1 MLPSKPQPQGDA
13 REKPG
18 PVQRHS
24 CTDLPCVLLFFGH
37 VGVFWYLAVQGL
49 QQGDLQRLYLPRDFR
64 GAFCG
69 VSTGQA
75 DMTSYP
81 KLAFAMN
88 AGEVLDKLALQA
100 LCSDATRSQLTD
112 AEQAACTTSGSL
124 NEVNDVVSKLE
135 QSMTDPAAA
144 LQMAGSFPTPTS
156 VMADASKYL
165 TPVCTSACSLSTSR
179 KYSYSPPPDAPWASA
194 YERLSSSLPLQQLQM
209 NAWDEASCPYSARYC
224 VPFPGLNFQ
233 PGPDDICLPELESS
247 LVSSLTSGISKQ
259 LDSLAQSKLASSVLA
274 DVNNAVGS
282 ILTSLDALGVVA
294 FVALLLG
301 VVYMVL
307 VRFFAKPVVWLSLL
321 LIFLLLLAAGAL
333 AISKSLQCAEVG
345 FLDFTEQAALTA
357 VQNVQNVTDKPSN
370 LLVNCQDLGGYAI
383 SNPDLRNAVR
393 IVGYC
398 FLGFAALWLLLV
410 ICLRNRIRLAIAVN
424 QVAAEFTAM
433 HPYVILLPL
442 IQMILSLAYL
452 AGWSIIA
459 GLMITDVPSNF
470 VPAQAMSKSQAIA
483 NNGTS
488 PCATTWPAGFPYEDV
503 SDCTENTT
511 GQPLCWHCAAP
522 RFVLNERFAFAFFS
536 LLWHNA
542 LLAAMGQCIIAGAVA
557 TWFFTEKRRKAL
569 QPVFCRATFNAVI
582 KHFGSLAFGSLI
594 LAVVQF
600 LKWLMRF
607 LSEQAKVR
615 KNRVLQTI
623 FKILACC
630 LWCFEKCLK
639 FLNKNAYIQV
649 AIKGTNFCTSAQ
661 NAFFLILRNAIRF
674 GALAMLGSFLYFIG
688 ILVISGATGLGG
700 YYIFQAF
707 HPQMSPIVPTILYV
721 ILGYLVGRLF
731 LTVFGL
737 ACDTSL
743 QCFIMAEESRMR
755 GDFVPS
761 ALQSLM
767 EKQDLG
773 SEEKNGKCCC

>member
-1 MLPSKPQPQGDA
+1 MS
-13 REKPG
+13 
-18 PVQRHS
+18 
-24 CTDLPCVLLFFGH
+24 
-37 VGVFWYLAVQGL
+37 
-49 QQGDLQRLYLPRDFR
+49 
-64 GAFCG
+64 
-69 VSTGQA
+69 
-75 DMTSYP
+75 SYP

-88 AGEVLDKLALQA
+88 AEEVLDKLALQA

-112 AEQAACTTSGSL
+112 AEQASCTTSGSL

-135 QSMTDPAAA
+135 QSMTDPTVA

-156 VMADASKYL
+156 VMAEASKYL
-165 TPVCTSACSLSTSR
+165 TPVCASACNLSTSR
-179 KYSYSPPPDAPWASA
+179 TYSYSPPPDAPWAAA
-194 YERLSSSLPLQQLQM
+194 YERLSSSFPLQQLQL

-224 VPFPGLNFQ
+224 VPFPGLSFQ

-259 LDSLAQSKLASSVLA
+259 LDSLAQSKLFSSVLA

-357 VQNVQNVTDKPSN
+357 VQNVQNVTDGGSN
-370 LLVNCQDLGGYAI
+370 LLVNCQNLGGYAI

-442 IQMILSLAYL
+442 IQMLLSLAYL

-470 VPAQAMSKSQAIA
+470 VPSNAMSKSQAIA
-483 NNGTS
+483 QNGTS

-503 SDCTENTT
+503 SDCQAGNTT
-511 GQPLCWHCAAP
+511 GEPLCWHCAAP

-542 LLAAMGQCIIAGAVA
+542 LLAAMGQCLIAGAVA

-569 QPVFCRATFNAVI
+569 QPVFCRATVNAVI

-623 FKILACC
+623 FKVLACC

-755 GDFVPS
+755 GDFVPT